1 MKVCHISTL
10 PPTQC
15 GIADYTAMLMDGLSG
30 TQSSTVEMVLGDD
43 RGATDGFRIRLDRR
57 SDYDRAVD
65 WINDSDIDVVSLQ
78 HEFGIYG
85 GPYGAHVLLLV
96 ERIDKPVVVTLHTT
110 LATLSREYTDI
121 LVALGRQSDA
131 LVTLTELSGRNVLSH
146 VPGAN
151 VNLIRHGIPDVD
163 FRYPNA
169 VPLRRQF
176 GDDFVFISAGH
187 IAPCK
192 GIDRAVMALGKLREK
207 RSDFRY
213 LIVGKEHPQNA
224 EAVPYRNRIL
234 QLINELKLRDHV
246 INVHEFLE
254 QDDFLQ
260 YIMSADVGLALYGE
274 PAQNSSGMVPTILGC
289 GRPVIASP
297 FEYVRATTRQVPGL
311 YVTPS
316 NDVDDICQTIEGLI
330 ERKDEVRKE
339 MSSIYTATRPWTWD
353 RIARQYQALFECVY
367 LNRTKTLVAKRR
379 AMRSD
384 LDKARR
390 KAEQMRAARDQA
402 LWDAGLRALPRR
414 ALRRLRCI
422 VKNRLLPMFTI
433 PTEQLA
439 IPNAP
444 LPVAAEP
451 PLIKATPT
459 VPPSAAQ
466 SPNDLPNQVRHI
478 IETMS
483 GWCTYDK
490 AMELCGLI
498 EKYDVELIVEVGVFG
513 GRSLLPM
520 AHALEYRGRG
530 FIYGV
535 EPWDNQVAIETP
547 TSLQNDDWWRDTDL
561 KSVKQQFIRY
571 ISEHNLAHRVKLLEW
586 SSDDAFAVLSSSRF
600 LAHVDLIHIDGN
612 HSEIQARRDI
622 LNAEGLLRPSGIL
635 VLDDIIWQGV
645 AKVHDLITSRF
656 DTLHEVRQ
664 GQMSYGVYQK
674 YSA

>member
-30 TQSSTVEMVLGDD
+30 TQSSTVEIVLGDGRD
-43 RGATDGFRIRLDRR
+43 VGDGCRIRLDRR

-65 WINDSDIDVVSLQ
+65 WINDSDVDVVSLQ

-96 ERIDKPVVVTLHTT
+96 ERINKPVVVTLHTT
-110 LATLSREYTDI
+110 RVTLSREYVEI

-131 LVTLTELSGRNVLSH
+131 LVTLTELSRRNVLSH
-146 VPGAN
+146 VPEAN
-151 VNLIRHGIPDVD
+151 VTLIRHGIPDVD
-163 FRYPNA
+163 FRYPTSM
-169 VPLRRQF
+169 PLRQKL
-176 GDDFVFISAGH
+176 GGDFVFISAGH
-187 IAPCK
+187 ISPSK

-213 LIVGKEHPQNA
+213 LIVGKEHPQSA
-224 EAVPYRNRIL
+224 EALPYRNRVL
-234 QLINELKLRDHV
+234 QLIKELNLRDHV

-260 YIMSADVGLALYGE
+260 YIMSADVGLALYDE
-274 PAQNSSGMVPTILGC
+274 PSQNSSGMVPTILGC

-297 FEYVRATTRQVPGL
+297 FEYVRATTTKVPGL
-311 YVTPS
+311 YVAPS
-316 NDVDDICQTIEGLI
+316 NDVDDICRTIEGLI

-353 RIARQYQALFECVY
+353 RIALQYQALFERVY
-367 LNRTKTLVAKRR
+367 INRTKTLVAKRL

-384 LDKARR
+384 RDKARR
-390 KAEQMRAARDQA
+390 EAEQMRAARDQA
-402 LWDAGLRALPRR
+402 LRDADLRALPRR
-414 ALRRLRCI
+414 ALRRLRRI
-422 VKNRLLPMFTI
+422 VKNRLPPLFTMSANQ
-433 PTEQLA
+433 PA
-439 IPNAP
+439 IPNVLLP
-444 LPVAAEP
+444 LAAKSS
-451 PLIKATPT
+451 LIKATPT
-459 VPPSAAQ
+459 VPPIAAQ

-530 FIYGV
+530 FIYGI
-535 EPWDNQVAIETP
+535 EPWDNQLAIEP
-547 TSLQNDDWWRDTDL
+547 ATSLQNDEWWCGTDL

-571 ISEHNLAHRVKLLEW
+571 ISEHNLAHRVKLLEL
-586 SSDDAFAVLSSSRF
+586 SSDDAFAVLSLSRF

-612 HSEIQARRDI
+612 HSEIQAKRDI
-622 LNAEGLLRPSGIL
+622 LNAEAILRPSGIL

-645 AKVHDLITSRF
+645 AKVRDLITSRF
-656 DTLHEVRQ
+656 DTLYEVRQ

-674 YSA
+674 YSI